1 MSDLLEKVIKEDT
14 LPIELAE
21 EYLKIYVADI
31 EWKTHI
37 NKLWKNFNNKN
48 KDEQECKLL
57 VKKAISCAVL
67 LPSLENTQIPD
78 PPQSL
83 LFWCT
88 AWAQFNEK
96 DWFSL
101 FKETVEKDI
110 QVKNNRKKI
119 IEMGIIDPIDY
130 SPLTRQAFNWLYDQA
145 ESSGCI
151 DESNKDYVTKK
162 LKNLV
167 SIYGGAVISSIFV
180 SHKNAIEKVTN
191 WRSGYFFEKEIYK
204 IYSLEKIMKI
214 KNMEFTKTNTN
225 YIIKYNTLAKT
236 SK

>member
-1 MSDLLEKVIKEDT
+1 MSDLLEKVIKDDA
-14 LPIELAE
+14 LPVELAE

-31 EWKTHI
+31 DWTTHI
-37 NKLWKNFNNKN
+37 NKLWKNFSIKN
-48 KDEQECKLL
+48 KDEQECKNL

-88 AWAQFNEK
+88 AWAQFNER
-96 DWFSL
+96 DWFAL

-110 QVKNNRKKI
+110 AVKNNRKKI
-119 IEMGIIDPIDY
+119 IEMGIIEPIDH
-130 SPLTRQAFNWLYDQA
+130 SPLTRQAFNWLYDMA
-145 ESSGCI
+145 ESSNCI
-151 DESNKDYVTKK
+151 SESNKEHVIKK

-180 SHKNAIEKVTN
+180 SHRNTIQKVTN

-204 IYSLEKIMKI
+204 IYTLDKIIKI
-214 KNMEFTKTNTN
+214 KSMEFAKTNSN
-225 YIIKYNTLAKT
+225 YIVKYSTLAKT